1 MKKIFYFM
9 TTFCVA
15 LAFTSCELKD
25 DKEYFEENAAQRSE
39 TNIDNVMKV
48 LQSAPNGWLMEYYG
62 ALGYG
67 GFNVMVKFD
76 GDQATVASEQIGPS
90 HKAGIGDDGKV
101 VTSTSH
107 FKLEQSMGTILSF
120 DDYNPTFHYFSM
132 PNNPDGIGDTS
143 EGMYGDFEFRVMKC
157 TPDSIVLSGKKHQNR
172 IYMVPIPA
180 DKAWEEIITDAEETE
195 SFMSS
200 RYYTLEGSDRTDTV
214 DIQIVN
220 QGRCL
225 VFTYKDSTDL
235 TETVVAPY
243 IVNKEGFEFY
253 NLVKVNG
260 YELDGL
266 YKGDTDEY
274 FVFKNNPNLR
284 LATALPTLVESLTTG
299 PWYIRYSTLG
309 DYAQPKWDAMME
321 TLKTAGTNKTEIKI
335 YYGIFGLY
343 NNRLTAN
350 LIAGADAPYQG
361 FTFSDVNE
369 TGDQLTIKWSPKLN
383 NRDGRDYFSKY
394 GWQDAMEPFYGS
406 SERSGKY
413 VFGSGRTFKLSC
425 DYPRKPTYITLTDVN
440 EPTNVITLWADQYMF
455 MDSSSGYY
463 LDD

>member
-76 GDQATVASEQIGPS
+76 GDQATVASEQIAPS
-90 HKAGIGDDGKV
+90 HKAGIGEDGKV
-101 VTSTSH
+101 ITSTSH

-132 PNNPDGIGDTS
+132 PKNPDGIGDTS

-172 IYMVPIPA
+172 IYMLPIPA
-180 DKAWEEIITDAEETE
+180 DKPWEDIINEADETE
-195 SFMSS
+195 AFMSS
-200 RYYTLEGSDRTDTV
+200 RYYTLEGSDRKDTI

-225 VFTYKDSTDL
+225 VFTYKDSTNL
-235 TETVVAPY
+235 TQTVVAPY
-243 IVNKEGFEFY
+243 IVNKDGFEFY
-253 NLVKVNG
+253 NSVNVNG

-266 YKGDTDEY
+266 YRGDTDEY

-284 LATALPTLVESLTTG
+284 LATAMPSLVESLTTG
-299 PWYIRYSTLG
+299 TWFIRHSSLG
-309 DYAQPKWDAMME
+309 EYAQPKWDAMLDK
-321 TLKTAGTNKTEIKI
+321 LKTAGKNNTEIKI
-335 YYGIFGLY
+335 YRAMLGLY
-343 NNRLTAN
+343 SNKLG
-350 LIAGADAPYQG
+350 IHMISGSDSPYYG
-361 FTFSDVNE
+361 FTASNVNE
-369 TGDQLTIKWSPKLN
+369 NGDQVTLKWAPSQS
-383 NRDGRDYFSKY
+383 NRDGRDYYNKY
-394 GWQDAMEPFYGS
+394 GWDNAIEAF
-406 SERSGKY
+406 
-413 VFGSGRTFKLSC
+413 FGSRGRTFKLST
-425 DYPRKPTYITLTDVN
+425 DYARKPTYITLTDVD
-440 EPTNVITLWADQYMF
+440 EPTNIITVWADEYYYMDDN
-455 MDSSSGYY
+455 MSYY
-463 LDD
+463 QDN

>member
-25 DKEYFEENAAQRSE
+25 DKEYFPENAAQRSE
-39 TNIDNVMKV
+39 TNIENVEKI
-48 LQSAPNGWLMEYYG
+48 LKSAPNGWLMEYYG

-76 GDQATVASEQIGPS
+76 GDQVTVASEQIGPS

-172 IYMVPIPA
+172 IYMLPIPA
-180 DKAWEEIITDAEETE
+180 DKTWESYITDAEETE
-195 SFMSS
+195 SYMAS
-200 RYYTLEGSDRTDTV
+200 RYYTLEGPDRKDTV
-214 DIQIVN
+214 DIHVESS
-220 QGRCL
+220 GRCL
-225 VFTYKDSTDL
+225 VFTYKDSTNL
-235 TETVVAPY
+235 TQTVVAPY
-243 IVNKEGFEFY
+243 IVNKDGFEFY
-253 NLVKVNG
+253 TAVNVNG

-266 YKGDTDEY
+266 LKGDTDEY

-299 PWYIRYSTLG
+299 TWYIRHSSLG
-309 DYAQPKWDAMME
+309 DYARPKWDAMLE
-321 TLKTAGTNKTEIKI
+321 PLKTAGKNKTEIKI
-335 YYGIFGLY
+335 YRAMLGLY
-343 NNRLTAN
+343 SNKLGIHM
-350 LIAGADAPYQG
+350 LAGNDSPYYG
-361 FTFSDVNE
+361 FSTSDVNE
-369 TGDQLTIKWSPKLN
+369 AGDQVTLKWMSSQS
-383 NRDGRDYFSKY
+383 NRDGRDYYQKY
-394 GWQDAMEPFYGS
+394 GWKDAMEPF
-406 SERSGKY
+406 
-413 VFGSGRTFKLSC
+413 FGARGRTFKLSC

-440 EPTNVITLWADQYMF
+440 EPTNVITVWADASYYMDDN
-455 MDSSSGYY
+455 MNYY
-463 LDD
+463 QDN

>member
-1 MKKIFYFM
+1 M

-25 DKEYFEENAAQRSE
+25 DKEYFPENAAQRSE
-39 TNIDNVMKV
+39 TNIENVEKI
-48 LQSAPNGWLMEYYG
+48 LKSAPNGWLMEYYG

-76 GDQATVASEQIGPS
+76 GDQVTVASEQIGPS

-172 IYMVPIPA
+172 IYMLPIPA
-180 DKAWEEIITDAEETE
+180 DKTWESYITDAEETE
-195 SFMSS
+195 SYMAS
-200 RYYTLEGSDRTDTV
+200 RYYTLEGPDRKDTV
-214 DIQIVN
+214 DIHVESS
-220 QGRCL
+220 GRCL
-225 VFTYKDSTDL
+225 VFTYKDSTNL
-235 TETVVAPY
+235 TQTVVAPY
-243 IVNKEGFEFY
+243 IVNKDGFEFY
-253 NLVKVNG
+253 TAVNVNG

-266 YKGDTDEY
+266 LKGDTDEY

-299 PWYIRYSTLG
+299 TWYIRHSSLG
-309 DYAQPKWDAMME
+309 DYARPKWDAMLE
-321 TLKTAGTNKTEIKI
+321 PLKTAGKNKTEIKI
-335 YYGIFGLY
+335 YRAMLGLY
-343 NNRLTAN
+343 SNKLGIHM
-350 LIAGADAPYQG
+350 LAGNDSPYYG
-361 FTFSDVNE
+361 FSTSDVNE
-369 TGDQLTIKWSPKLN
+369 AGDQVTLKWMSSQS
-383 NRDGRDYFSKY
+383 NRDGRDYYQKY
-394 GWQDAMEPFYGS
+394 GWKDAMEPF
-406 SERSGKY
+406 
-413 VFGSGRTFKLSC
+413 FGARGRTFKLSC

-440 EPTNVITLWADQYMF
+440 EPTNVITVWADASYYMDDN
-455 MDSSSGYY
+455 MNYY
-463 LDD
+463 QDN